1 MTRLDLAITDF
12 ALPVESDSAPRLALL
27 ERLLAR
33 GRQRPGA
40 AASWRHWLLEHCGMD
55 APGELPLGRLLAGRE
70 GAFALATPLHL
81 VAGLEHVHL
90 DPAGPPRLEPGE
102 WKVLVETF
110 NAEFGQDGLQL
121 HHRDGL
127 GLMSLPR
134 PVEVT
139 THDPASLPGCDAG
152 GWLPGGRDGGWL
164 RSTMTAIQMWLH
176 DHPLNRQRASAGL
189 VPVNALWIWGAGS
202 GSLPRPRATLPTLPT
217 LATDDDVSRC
227 LWRHLGGPQAGL
239 PASFAGWPP
248 DGSKHRVVALS
259 LSGLEADPRRALAEL
274 EARWL
279 GPVAADVLAGRLGRA
294 CLHLGGTELEFSR
307 GDLLRFWRRPRAWH
321 EALG

>member
-12 ALPVESDSAPRLALL
+12 ALPIESDSVPRLALL

-33 GRQRPGA
+33 GRQRPSR
-40 AASWRHWLLEHCGMD
+40 AASWRHWLLERCGMD
-55 APGELPLGRLLAGRE
+55 PPGELPLGRWLAGRE

-90 DPAGPPRLEPGE
+90 DPAGPLRLEPAA
-102 WKVLVETF
+102 WQVLVETF
-110 NAEFGQDGLQL
+110 NAEFGQDGLRL

-127 GLMSLPR
+127 GLLSLPR

-139 THDPASLPGCDAG
+139 THDPGSLPGCDAG

-164 RSTMTAIQMWLH
+164 RGTMTAIQMWLH

-189 VPVNALWIWGAGS
+189 VPANALWIWGAGCA
-202 GSLPRPRATLPTLPT
+202 SLPPPDGALPA
-217 LATDDDVSRC
+217 LATDDDVSRR
-227 LWRHLGGPQAGL
+227 LWRHLGGAGAEL
-239 PASFAGWPP
+239 PTSFAAWPG
-248 DGSKHRVVALS
+248 DGSPRRVVALS
-259 LSGLEADPRRALAEL
+259 LAGLDADPRRALAEL
-274 EARWL
+274 ESRWL
-279 GPVAADVLAGRLGRA
+279 GPVAADVLAGRLGGA
-294 CLHLGGTELEFSR
+294 CLHLGGTELEFAR

-321 EALG
+321 EALR